1 MTDAAVALRPETG
14 LSKEQIDLIKTTIAR
29 GATDEELKLFL
40 YQCKRTGLDPL
51 ARQIYAVKRY
61 DSGLRRETMAMQV
74 SIDGFRLIAERSG
87 EYEGQTEPQW
97 CGPDG
102 VWKNVWTE
110 AGPPHAARVGVWR
123 KNFREPAWGVARF
136 DAYKQTKK
144 DGTLTAFWIKMGDS
158 QLVKC
163 AEALG
168 LRKAFPQMLSG
179 LYTNDEMEQASTA
192 PAEPYD
198 PQTGEVRQQALPPP
212 QVKSDEELARDAFS
226 KIQRLYKACANEIEL
241 SAVNKNTSED
251 LALIAKV
258 SQTARDKLM
267 ALEEAIRMD
276 FRASAGPQQEET
288 PI

>member
-29 GATDEELKLFL
+29 GAMDEELKLFL

-51 ARQIYAVKRY
+51 ARQIYAVKRW
-61 DSGLRRETMAMQV
+61 DNSLKRETMAMQV

-110 AGPPHAARVGVWR
+110 AGPPFAARVGVWR

-144 DGTLTAFWIKMGDS
+144 DGGLTSFWAKMADS
-158 QLVKC
+158 QLAKC
-163 AEALG
+163 AEALA

-179 LYTNDEMEQASTA
+179 LYTNDEMEQASAA

-212 QVKSDEELARDAFS
+212 QPISDEEHARNAFS
-226 KIQRLYKACANEIEL
+226 KIQRDYKACANEVEL
-241 SAVNKNTSED
+241 NAVNKNAAED